1 MTFSEK
7 IRGLSDIDLAKF
19 LGHIQ
24 TDALLCAKGFRKE
37 SMFDAG
43 NTISWLEWLKS
54 EVGKK
59 AKKAKLENRKETEF
73 KGARLYIKYRD
84 DIPVKYAFGEEWV
97 SMALFMD
104 DIGYSTAEE
113 ALSAWLREK

>member
-1 MTFSEK
+1 MTVAEK

-24 TDALLCAKGFRKE
+24 TDALLCAKGLRKE
-37 SMFDAG
+37 STFDAG

-59 AKKAKLENRKETEF
+59 AESENRKDTEF

-104 DIGYSTAEE
+104 DVGYNTAEE
-113 ALSAWLREK
+113 AISAWLREK